1 MSIPSSGQNQQNPN
15 LNQPNQPN
23 PKKKKNQNQ
32 NQNQPSQQTQ
42 QTVHQSQ
49 PSNVPSSTV
58 QSSSQQA
65 SGGVYS
71 SLSERMRQ
79 TRQATQQTH
88 QQASSSQQ
96 YQQTSS
102 PNPNQR
108 SQQPYSSQSQQIL
121 QQPGPTI
128 TNKQYQQQQH
138 QQSSSRRQVIVEEY
152 DETAELMRKRLPK
165 IYNLERSKQLVIK
178 NSKMEVFDVQMK
190 APDSEQILW
199 TTLQIIANPFE
210 QLRPF
215 EADSREGEKI
225 CYMVL
230 KGRGEIMTSE
240 LRKKITEGDIFFV
253 EKGVRHNLNNL
264 SETDQLVLVAHYP
277 GYLDARDIYK
287 PFTQAHKKAAESRQQ
302 FFASGSGGKSEQQ
315 EQPIKQEE
323 VKKEGQVTEDKDPG
337 KIARDMDMK
346 YV

>member
-1 MSIPSSGQNQQNPN
+1 
-15 LNQPNQPN
+15 
-23 PKKKKNQNQ
+23 
-32 NQNQPSQQTQ
+32 
-42 QTVHQSQ
+42 
-49 PSNVPSSTV
+49 
-58 QSSSQQA
+58 
-65 SGGVYS
+65 
-71 SLSERMRQ
+71 MRQ
-79 TRQATQQTH
+79 TGQATQQIR

-96 YQQTSS
+96 YQTSS
-102 PNPNQR
+102 NQR
-108 SQQPYSSQSQQIL
+108 SQQQPNQYQPQQIL
-121 QQPGPTI
+121 QQPGPTK
-128 TNKQYQQQQH
+128 TNKQSQYQSQQ
-138 QQSSSRRQVIVEEY
+138 RQVIVEEY

-302 FFASGSGGKSEQQ
+302 FFAASASAGKSETETETQT
-315 EQPIKQEE
+315 IKQKEE
-323 VKKEGQVTEDKDPG
+323 VSLSQTGEKDPG